1 MASVKKRADT
11 GRWRARH
18 RGPDGKERAR
28 DFDRKVDAD
37 RWLREQAAKVDR
49 GEWTDPLR
57 GRVTVGEYAQEWL
70 RGKVKLKD
78 STRTT
83 YDALLRSH
91 IAPTWERVPLAG
103 VRHEDMSAWV
113 QRLHASGLSASRT
126 RQAYVVLAQVLDLA
140 VKARRIPAN
149 PARGVELPSLPG
161 QADRPMRALDERQ
174 VWALADA
181 AGDDGRLSV
190 LVLAWCGLRFGELA
204 GLRVRHFDVLRRE
217 LRIETALSEIGGRLV
232 EASPKTR
239 ASVRTVPVPAWL
251 VSELEPLLEGKGA
264 DDYLLTSP
272 EGGPLRIGNWRR
284 RVFDPALEVAGL
296 VRADG
301 RDVVRPHDLRHT
313 CASLHIK
320 AGTPP
325 KVLSAMLGHASVS
338 ITLDRYGHL
347 YPGDVH
353 QYVDRLGELAL
364 AARADWVRTGASD
377 RLIAVPQAVGGKGL

>member
-1 MASVKKRADT
+1 M
-11 GRWRARH
+11 
-18 RGPDGKERAR
+18 
-28 DFDRKVDAD
+28 VDAD
-37 RWLREQAAKVDR
+37 RWLREQSAKVDR
-49 GEWTDPLR
+49 GEWTDPSR
-57 GRVTVGEYAQEWL
+57 GRVTVGAYAQEWL
-70 RGKVKLKD
+70 RGKVKLKE

-91 IAPTWERVPLAG
+91 IAPTWASVPLAG
-103 VRHEDMSAWV
+103 VRHEDVSAWV
-113 QRLHASGLSASRT
+113 QRLHGSGLSASRT
-126 RQAYVVLAQVLDLA
+126 RQAHIVLAQVLDLA

-190 LVLAWCGLRFGELA
+190 LVLGWCGLRFGELA

-217 LRIETALSEIGGRLV
+217 LRVETALSEIGGRLV

-239 ASVRTVPVPAWL
+239 ASVRTVPAPEWL
-251 VSELEPLLEGKGA
+251 VAELEPLLEGKGP
-264 DDYLLTSP
+264 DDHLLTSP
-272 EGGPLRIGNWRR
+272 EGAPLRIGNWRR
-284 RVFDPALEVAGL
+284 RVFDPALKAAGMAC
-296 VRADG
+296 ADG
-301 RDVVRPHDLRHT
+301 REVVRPHDLRHT

-325 KVLSAMLGHASVS
+325 KVLSAVLGHASVS

-364 AARADWVRTGASD
+364 AARADWVRTGATD
-377 RLIAVPQAVGGKGL
+377 RLVAVPRVVGGKGL